1 MQLRVTVERGRLL
14 YSTRSLRD
22 DAFSTFT
29 YGMEFHSS
37 LVSPPPR
44 NRLISTRPSP
54 FIFPLLWMCKHD
66 HISRFPIT
74 SLSLSLFHFDARI
87 FPFPQSSLVSS
98 LTFVFRPKSLPL
110 WFVTSLLFFSTREDH
125 SFHYVYEDK
134 TRQRRSGG
142 KKWYERSMTRNVAS
156 I

>member
-44 NRLISTRPSP
+44 NRLISTRPFHFSLTLDVQARSY
-54 FIFPLLWMCKHD
+54 FTLSNYL
-66 HISRFPIT
+66 